1 MGLHKSIKLSFLTV
15 GHTKFSPD
23 WCFGLLKQRFRRTK
37 VNCLNDI
44 VRVVESSAAIN
55 HAQLVGTQ
63 SGETVVPT
71 FKWAE
76 FLSSFL
82 KRVPHIKRLHHFQFT
97 SEDLGT
103 VTVKRSCDGE
113 EEKLDL
119 INSQPSVEDFPEQA
133 LPSGLSDARQWYL
146 FQKIREFCSDE
157 TKDKVCPL
165 PSCPPTFATSSC
177 QPVQQSI
184 ITSPPRSS
192 ISVNS
197 PPPKRQ
203 RMCGR
208 CGQTGHNIRT
218 CEQADRLAKDFT

>member
-37 VNCLNDI
+37 VDCLDDI

-71 FKWAE
+71 FKWAD

-103 VTVKRSCDGE
+103 SHCKK
-113 EEKLDL
+113 KLWWWRRKVRPHKFST
-119 INSQPSVEDFPEQA
+119 ICGG
-133 LPSGLSDARQWYL
+133 LPW
-146 FQKIREFCSDE
+146 
-157 TKDKVCPL
+157 
-165 PSCPPTFATSSC
+165 TSSSKRIEWC
-177 QPVQQSI
+177 SSVVLVSKDPGILFGWNEGQSVSPTI
-184 ITSPPRSS
+184 LPPNICHFFVSTSPAVNHHFSS
-192 ISVNS
+192 KIFNF
-197 PPPKRQ
+197 
-203 RMCGR
+203 CN
-208 CGQTGHNIRT
+208 CT